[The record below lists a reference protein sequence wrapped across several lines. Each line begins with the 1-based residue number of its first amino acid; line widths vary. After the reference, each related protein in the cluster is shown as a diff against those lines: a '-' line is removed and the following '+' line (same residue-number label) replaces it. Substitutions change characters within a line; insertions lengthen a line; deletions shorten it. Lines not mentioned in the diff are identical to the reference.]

1 MTSLRL
7 TALAAIA
14 CAACAPRFQLPMTRE
29 ELAGRDGLPAL
40 LAYLG
45 QPDASPA
52 ACEAG
57 GAGLPG
63 PGEVGQALVEALVAG
78 KVAPGVFEPC
88 AALLLSRLDAAG
100 AAALAG
106 RVLRAEA
113 GLLADAGLGGEPAMQ
128 ERLAALH
135 RTYLGRPPAA
145 LPAQVADDALREVRE
160 RLASAG
166 LAPLARRTA
175 GELAEAIELERG
187 TWRGLPVD
195 GDLLLGLGRQDE
207 ALLERCALR
216 LPDAA
221 LRGAAARR
229 LVGLR
234 AAASPF
240 PGVRGDSAVVETVL
254 RLGANPVALRDH
266 PVQAA
271 WLEPGILPPRRVVV
285 QQRIPEQAAILLG
298 AGPERLEPSVLPEV
312 PLRGALQVR
321 VAGLERPIT
330 LCREGA
336 LDPTPCLAAADVRPD
351 PPLAFPGRSGVI
363 HVVERVP
370 EALVVEL
377 ARGASRLEIPLRV
390 GGRAVAGL
398 GWTVTYARPPDLVLE
413 GRSAGADGPDLD
425 VVVERPAADRLV
437 YSVAGPGGTLQAVVP
452 WSEAALFRVVSR
464 GAQGRAGADGSSGS
478 DGGSG
483 LPGASASC
491 PSSPG
496 ADGSPGGSGGDGG
509 NGGDGGPGGNGGDI
523 RVRVVAASAAL
534 RAEALELLRG
544 TVASEGGR
552 GGPGGSGGSGGRGGR
567 GGSGGM
573 GTTCTDQD
581 GRATSLDAGRDGP
594 SGDGGRDGS
603 SGASGPDG
611 RPGAVRLDQDLAPR
625 PGA

>member
-1 MTSLRL
+1 
-7 TALAAIA
+7 
-14 CAACAPRFQLPMTRE
+14 MTRE
-29 ELAGRDGLPAL
+29 ELAGHDGVPAL

-57 GAGLPG
+57 GAAHPG
-63 PGEVGQALVEALVAG
+63 PGEVGQALVEALLAG

-88 AALLLSRLDAAG
+88 AALLLSRLDAPG
-100 AAALAG
+100 AATLAG

-135 RTYLGRPPAA
+135 RTYLGRPPGAA
-145 LPAQVADDALREVRE
+145 LPAGVADGALREVRE

-221 LRGAAARR
+221 LRGQAARR
-229 LVGLR
+229 LVAIR

-240 PGVRGDSAVVETVL
+240 PGVRGDPAVVETVL
-254 RLGANPVALRDH
+254 RLGANPVALQDH

-271 WLEPGILPPRRVVV
+271 WLEPGSLPARRVVV
-285 QQRIPEQAAILLG
+285 QQRIPEQTAILLG
-298 AGPERLEPSVLPEV
+298 AAPERPEPSVLPEV
-312 PLRGALQVR
+312 SLRGALLAR

-330 LCREGA
+330 LCRDGA
-336 LDPTPCLAAADVRPD
+336 FDPTPCLAAADVRPD
-351 PPLAFPGRSGVI
+351 PPLAFPGRGGVI

-370 EALVVEL
+370 EAAVVEL

-398 GWTVTYARPPDLVLE
+398 GWPVAYARPPDLVLE
-413 GRSAGADGPDLD
+413 GKSPGAHGPDLE
-425 VVVERPAADRLV
+425 VVVERPGTDRLV

-464 GAQGRAGADGSSGS
+464 GARGRAGADGSSGS

-483 LPGASASC
+483 LAGASASC

-496 ADGSPGGSGGDGG
+496 GDGSPGGNGGDGES
-509 NGGDGGPGGNGGDI
+509 GGDGGPGGRGGDVRI
-523 RVRVVAASAAL
+523 RAAAPAAL
-534 RAEALELLRG
+534 RAETLELLRR

-552 GGPGGSGGSGGRGGR
+552 GGPGGSGGRGGRGGR
-567 GGSGGM
+567 GGSGGT
-573 GTTCTDQD
+573 GTTCIDQD
-581 GRATSLDAGRDGP
+581 GHATSLNAGSQGP
-594 SGDGGRDGS
+594 SGYDGRDGS
-603 SGASGPDG
+603 SGSSGPDG
-611 RPGAVRLDQDLAPR
+611 RPGAVRFERDLAPG